1 MSLTAANPDRP
12 HSRDDTAFL
21 GHPLGLAWLS
31 ACELWERFSYYGM
44 QILLAL
50 YLTKYLFQP
59 EHIGNVMGIGAIRA
73 AVEHFLG
80 PRTPLQLGLFIA
92 GQYAGLVYLTPIL
105 GGLVADRL
113 LGRTRTVVLGASLM
127 ALGHFMMAFE
137 ASFFIAIA
145 CLLVGVGC
153 FKGNI
158 AAQVGALY
166 APGDKRNATAF
177 QIFIMAVQ
185 IAVIAAPIVCGT
197 LGEKVGF
204 HWGFGAAGVGMLIGL
219 VTYLAGRGWL
229 PPEPAARPGA
239 DAAKQSPLSRAEI
252 KRVVLLIGLLPI
264 MLLCVIGNT
273 QLNLGFTVWS
283 DKHMDLMMFGWQ
295 VPVTWLAM
303 VDAVV
308 STVTGLASIAF
319 WLWWSKRRAEPD
331 ELSKMAIGTLISAA
345 GPAAMAVAG
354 TIVDTTHGKVGPIWT
369 LAFTV
374 LNDIGFANVYAI
386 SLALYSRAAPRQIT
400 GLVVGI
406 YFLHLWASF
415 SVAGWLAG
423 FMDVWS
429 NRDFWAVHAVL
440 VAVGGLLL
448 LGARAVFG
456 RMLSTETLAAET
468 LAAERATADEP
479 RLAPAH

>member
-1 MSLTAANPDRP
+1 MSSTAALSAKPY
-12 HSRDDTAFL
+12 SRDDTAFL

-50 YLTKYLFQP
+50 YLTKYLFMP
-59 EHIGNVMGIGAIRA
+59 EHIGNVMGITAVRG

-145 CLLVGVGC
+145 CLLIGVGC

-219 VTYLAGRGWL
+219 FTYLAGRGWL
-229 PPEPAARPGA
+229 PPEPARSASTDAVQQPPLTGA
-239 DAAKQSPLSRAEI
+239 EV
-252 KRVVLLIGLLPI
+252 KRIVLLIGLLPV
-264 MLLCVIGNT
+264 MLLAIIGNT

-319 WLWWSKRRAEPD
+319 WVWWSKHRTEPD
-331 ELSKMAIGTLISAA
+331 ELMKIAIGSLIAAA

-354 TIVDTTHGKVGPIWT
+354 AIVDTTHAKVGPIWT
-369 LAFTV
+369 LAFTI
-374 LNDIGFANVYAI
+374 LNDIGFSNVYAV
-386 SLALYSRAAPRQIT
+386 SLALYSRVAPRQIT

-429 NRDFWAVHAVL
+429 NRDFWAVHALL
-440 VAVGGLLL
+440 VVAGAVLLL
-448 LGARAVFG
+448 VVRAMFG
-456 RMLSTETLAAET
+456 RMLSTETLAAER
-468 LAAERATADEP
+468 AAAGEP
-479 RLAPAH
+479 ALVPAH

>member
-1 MSLTAANPDRP
+1 MSSTAAILDKPA
-12 HSRDDTAFL
+12 SRDDTWFL
-21 GHPLGLAWLS
+21 GHPRGLAWLS

-50 YLTKYLFQP
+50 YLTKYLFMP

-73 AVEHFLG
+73 GIEHFLG

-92 GQYAGLVYLTPIL
+92 GQYSGLVYLTPIL
-105 GGLVADRL
+105 GGLLADRV

-127 ALGHFMMAFE
+127 AIGHFMMAFE
-137 ASFFIAIA
+137 ASFFVAIA

-204 HWGFGAAGVGMLIGL
+204 HWGFGAAGIGMLIGL
-219 VTYLAGRGWL
+219 FTYLAGRKWL
-229 PPEPAARPGA
+229 PPEPALRSGA
-239 DAAKQSPLSRAEI
+239 DVVEQPPLTRAEI
-252 KRVVLLIGLLPI
+252 NRIVLLIGLLPI
-264 MLLCVIGNT
+264 MLIAIIGNT
-273 QLNLGFTVWS
+273 QLNLGFSVWS

-308 STVTGLASIAF
+308 STVTGLGSIAF
-319 WLWWSKRRAEPD
+319 WVWWSKRRSEPD
-331 ELSKMAIGTLISAA
+331 ELMKMAIGSLIAA
-345 GPAAMAVAG
+345 SGPAAMAVAG
-354 TIVDTTHGKVGPIWT
+354 AIVDTTHGKVGPIWT
-369 LAFTV
+369 LAFTI
-374 LNDIGFANVYAI
+374 LNDIGFSNVYAI

-429 NRDFWAVHAVL
+429 NRDFWAMHAVL
-440 VAVGGLLL
+440 VALGAVLLL
-448 LGARAVFG
+448 AARAMFG
-456 RMLSTETLAAET
+456 RMLSTETLAAER
-468 LAAERATADEP
+468 AAAGEP
-479 RLAPAH
+479 ALAPAH

>member
-1 MSLTAANPDRP
+1 MSSTAATPDRP
-12 HSRDDTAFL
+12 YSRDDTAFL

-44 QILLAL
+44 QGLLAF
-50 YLTKYLFQP
+50 YLTQYLFLP
-59 EHIGNVMGIGAIRA
+59 EHIGNVMGIGAVRA
-73 AVEHFLG
+73 GVEHLLG

-185 IAVIAAPIVCGT
+185 VAVIVAPLVCGT
-197 LGEKVGF
+197 LGQKVGF
-204 HWGFGAAGVGMLIGL
+204 HWGFGVAGIGMLIGL

-229 PPEPAARPGA
+229 PPDPASTAGA
-239 DAAKQSPLSRAEI
+239 DVPAKPPLTRAEI
-252 KRVVLLIGLLPI
+252 RRVVLLVGLLPV
-264 MLLCVIGNT
+264 MLLAIIGNT
-273 QLNLGFTVWS
+273 QLNLGFAVWS

-295 VPVTWLAM
+295 VPATWLAT

-308 STVTGLASIAF
+308 STITGLGSIAF
-319 WLWWSKRRAEPD
+319 WLWWSKHRDEPD
-331 ELSKMAIGTLISAA
+331 ELAKMAIGSLIAAA

-354 TIVDTTHGKVGPIWT
+354 TIVDTTHGKVGPVWT
-369 LAFTV
+369 LAFTI
-374 LNDIGFANVYAI
+374 LNDIGFSNVYAV
-386 SLALYSRAAPRQIT
+386 SLALYSRVAPRQIT

-406 YFLHLWASF
+406 YFLHLWVSF

-429 NRDFWAVHAVL
+429 NRDFWAVHALLVVVGAVL
-440 VAVGGLLL
+440 LFGV
-448 LGARAVFG
+448 RALFG
-456 RMLSTETLAAET
+456 RMLSTETLAAERAA
-468 LAAERATADEP
+468 AAEP
-479 RLAPAH
+479 GLVPAR

>member
-1 MSLTAANPDRP
+1 MSSTALDLPSAKPV
-12 HSRDDTAFL
+12 SRDDTAFL

-44 QILLAL
+44 QGLLSF
-50 YLTKYLFQP
+50 YLIQYLFLP
-59 EHIGNVMGIGAIRA
+59 EHINNVMGIGAVRGVI
-73 AVEHFLG
+73 EHFLG

-92 GQYAGLVYLTPIL
+92 GQYSGLVYLTPIL

-145 CLLVGVGC
+145 CLLLGVGC

-185 IAVIAAPIVCGT
+185 IAVIVAPLVCGT
-197 LGEKVGF
+197 LGQRVGF
-204 HWGFGAAGVGMLIGL
+204 HWGFGVAGIGMLIGL
-219 VTYLAGRGWL
+219 ATYLAGRRWL
-229 PPEPAARPGA
+229 PADPAERA
-239 DAAKQSPLSRAEI
+239 DDGVVEQPPLTRAEVRRI
-252 KRVVLLIGLLPI
+252 VLLVALLPV
-264 MLLCVIGNT
+264 MLLAIIGNT
-273 QLNLGFTVWS
+273 QLNLGFAVWS
-283 DKHMDLMMFGWQ
+283 DKHMDLVMFGWA
-295 VPVTWLAM
+295 VPATWLAS

-308 STVTGLASIAF
+308 STITGLGSIAF
-319 WLWWSKRRAEPD
+319 WLWWSKRRTEPD
-331 ELSKMAIGTLISAA
+331 ELFKMAIGSLIAAA

-354 TIVDTTHGKVGPIWT
+354 SIVDTTHGKVGFGWT
-369 LAFTV
+369 LAFTI
-374 LNDIGFANVYAI
+374 LNDIGFANVYAV
-386 SLALYSRAAPRQIT
+386 SLALYSRVAPRQIT

-423 FMDVWS
+423 FMDTWS
-429 NRDFWAVHAVL
+429 NRDFWAIHAVMV
-440 VAVGGLLL
+440 VAGAVLLL
-448 LGARAVFG
+448 AVRAVFG
-456 RMLSTETLAAET
+456 RMLSTETLAAER
-468 LAAERATADEP
+468 AAAGEP
-479 RLAPAH
+479 ALVPAH

>member
-1 MSLTAANPDRP
+1 MSSTTATLPSPA
-12 HSRDDTAFL
+12 SRSDTAFL
-21 GHPLGLAWLS
+21 GHPIGLAWLS

-50 YLTKYLFQP
+50 YLTKYLFMP

-73 AVEHFLG
+73 GIEHFLG

-92 GQYAGLVYLTPIL
+92 GQYSGLVYLTPIF

-113 LGRTRTVVLGASLM
+113 LGRTRTVVLGAILM
-127 ALGHFMMAFE
+127 AIGHFMMAFE

-145 CLLVGVGC
+145 CLLLGVGC

-177 QIFIMAVQ
+177 QIFLMAVQ

-204 HWGFGAAGVGMLIGL
+204 HWGFGAAGIGMLIGL
-219 VTYLAGRGWL
+219 FTYLAGRRWL
-229 PPEPAARPGA
+229 PPEPVSRTGETVVV
-239 DAAKQSPLSRAEI
+239 KKPLTPAEI
-252 KRVVLLIGLLPI
+252 RRIVLLIGLLPI
-264 MLLCVIGNT
+264 MLLAIIGNT
-273 QLNLGFTVWS
+273 QLNLGFSVWS

-303 VDAVV
+303 VDAFV
-308 STVTGLASIAF
+308 STLTGAGSIAF
-319 WLWWSKRRAEPD
+319 WLWWSKRRDEPD
-331 ELSKMAIGTLISAA
+331 ELMKMGIGSLVAAA
-345 GPAAMAVAG
+345 GPAAMAIAG
-354 TIVDTTHGKVGPIWT
+354 HIVDTTQGKVGPVWT
-369 LAFTV
+369 LAFTI
-374 LNDIGFANVYAI
+374 LNDIGFSNVYAI
-386 SLALYSRAAPRQIT
+386 SLALYSRVAPRQIT

-415 SVAGWLAG
+415 SVAGWIAG

-429 NRDFWAVHAVL
+429 NQNFWALHAALVAAGAVL
-440 VAVGGLLL
+440 LLV
-448 LGARAVFG
+448 ARAMFG
-456 RMLSTETLAAET
+456 HMLSTETLAAERA
-468 LAAERATADEP
+468 AAERAGIEP
-479 RLAPAH
+479 PLAPAH

>member
-1 MSLTAANPDRP
+1 MSSTAATSAKPY
-12 HSRDDTAFL
+12 SRDDTAFL

-50 YLTKYLFQP
+50 YLTKYLFMP
-59 EHIGNVMGIGAIRA
+59 EHIGNVMGITAVRG

-127 ALGHFMMAFE
+127 AIGHFMMAFE

-145 CLLVGVGC
+145 CLLIGVGC

-219 VTYLAGRGWL
+219 FTYLAGRGWL
-229 PPEPAARPGA
+229 PPEPARSASA
-239 DAAKQSPLSRAEI
+239 DAVQQPPLTGAEV
-252 KRVVLLIGLLPI
+252 KRIVLLIGLLPV
-264 MLLCVIGNT
+264 MLLAIIGNT

-308 STVTGLASIAF
+308 STATGLASIAF
-319 WLWWSKRRAEPD
+319 WVWWSKRRTEPD
-331 ELSKMAIGTLISAA
+331 ELMKIAIGSLIAAA

-354 TIVDTTHGKVGPIWT
+354 AIVDTTHAKVGPIWT
-369 LAFTV
+369 LAFTI
-374 LNDIGFANVYAI
+374 LNDIGFSNVYAV
-386 SLALYSRAAPRQIT
+386 SLALYSRVAPRQIT

-429 NRDFWAVHAVL
+429 NRDFWAVHALL
-440 VAVGGLLL
+440 VVAGAVLLL
-448 LGARAVFG
+448 VVRAMFG
-456 RMLSTETLAAET
+456 RMLSTETLAAER
-468 LAAERATADEP
+468 AAAGEP
-479 RLAPAH
+479 ALVPAH

>member
-1 MSLTAANPDRP
+1 MSLTAATPARP
-12 HSRDDTAFL
+12 YSRDDTAFL
-21 GHPLGLAWLS
+21 GHSLGLAWLS

-44 QILLAL
+44 QGLLAF
-50 YLTKYLFQP
+50 YLTQYLFLP
-59 EHIGNVMGIGAIRA
+59 EHIGNVMGIGAVRA
-73 AVEHFLG
+73 GVEHLLG

-113 LGRTRTVVLGASLM
+113 LGRTRTVVLGACLM

-166 APGDKRNATAF
+166 SPGDKRNATAF

-185 IAVIAAPIVCGT
+185 VAVIVAPLVCGT
-197 LGEKVGF
+197 LGQKVGF
-204 HWGFGAAGVGMLIGL
+204 HWGFGVAGIGMLIGL
-219 VTYLAGRGWL
+219 ATYLAGRGWL
-229 PPEPAARPGA
+229 PPDPTSTGGA
-239 DAAKQSPLSRAEI
+239 DAAAKPPLTRAEI
-252 KRVVLLIGLLPI
+252 RRIVLLVGLLPV
-264 MLLCVIGNT
+264 MLLAIIGNT
-273 QLNLGFTVWS
+273 QLNLGFAVWS

-295 VPVTWLAM
+295 VPATWLAT

-308 STVTGLASIAF
+308 STITGLGSIAF
-319 WLWWSKRRAEPD
+319 WLWWSKRRNEPD
-331 ELSKMAIGTLISAA
+331 ELAKMAIGSLIAAA

-354 TIVDTTHGKVGPIWT
+354 TIVDTTHGKVGPVWT
-369 LAFTV
+369 LAFTI
-374 LNDIGFANVYAI
+374 LNDIGFANVYAV
-386 SLALYSRAAPRQIT
+386 SLALYSRVAPRQIT

-406 YFLHLWASF
+406 YFLHLWVSF

-429 NRDFWAVHAVL
+429 NRDFWAVHALLVVVGAVL
-440 VAVGGLLL
+440 LFGV
-448 LGARAVFG
+448 RAMFG
-456 RMLSTETLAAET
+456 RMLSTETLAAE
-468 LAAERATADEP
+468 RATAAEP
-479 RLAPAH
+479 GLVPAH

>member
-1 MSLTAANPDRP
+1 MPVTSTTLPEGKL

-21 GHPLGLAWLS
+21 GHPIGLAWLS

-50 YLTKYLFQP
+50 YLTKYLFLP
-59 EHIGNVMGIGAIRA
+59 EHIGSVMGIGAIRA
-73 AVEHFLG
+73 VVEHFLG

-92 GQYAGLVYLTPIL
+92 GLYSGLVYLTPIF

-145 CLLVGVGC
+145 CLLAGVGC

-166 APGDKRNATAF
+166 APDDKRNATAF
-177 QIFIMAVQ
+177 QIFLMAVQ

-219 VTYLAGRGWL
+219 ATYLAGRRWL
-229 PPEPAARPGA
+229 PPEPAPRSGSGTVEQPPLT
-239 DAAKQSPLSRAEI
+239 AAER
-252 KRVVLLIGLLPI
+252 KRIVLLVGLLPV
-264 MLLCVIGNT
+264 MLLSTVGNS
-273 QLNLGFTVWS
+273 QLNLGFSVWS

-308 STVTGLASIAF
+308 STVTGAATIAF
-319 WLWWSKRRAEPD
+319 WLWWSRHREEPD
-331 ELSKMAIGTLISAA
+331 ELVKMAIGSLISAG
-345 GPAAMAVAG
+345 GPALMAVAG
-354 TIVDTTHGKVGPIWT
+354 AIVDTTHGKVGPVWT

-374 LNDIGFANVYAI
+374 VNDIGFANVLAV
-386 SLALYSRAAPRQIT
+386 SLALFSRVAPRQMV
-400 GLVVGI
+400 GLAIGI
-406 YFLHLWASF
+406 YYLHLFASF
-415 SVAGWLAG
+415 SLAGWLAG
-423 FMDVWS
+423 FMEVWS
-429 NRDFWAVHAVL
+429 NRDFWGMHAVL
-440 VAVGGLLL
+440 VAAGGVLLFAVRALFGHL
-448 LGARAVFG
+448 L
-456 RMLSTETLAAET
+456 SAET
-468 LAAERATADEP
+468 LAAERAAAP
-479 RLAPAH
+479 VLAPAH

>member
-1 MSLTAANPDRP
+1 MSSTVATPSQP
-12 HSRDDTAFL
+12 FSRDDTAFL

-50 YLTKYLFQP
+50 YLTKYLFMP

-73 AVEHFLG
+73 GIEHFLG

-92 GQYAGLVYLTPIL
+92 GQYSGLVYLTPIL
-105 GGLVADRL
+105 GGLLADRV

-127 ALGHFMMAFE
+127 AIGHFMMAFE

-219 VTYLAGRGWL
+219 FTYLAGRKWL
-229 PPEPAARPGA
+229 PPEPALRSGA
-239 DAAKQSPLSRAEI
+239 DVVEQPPLTRAEV
-252 KRVVLLIGLLPI
+252 KRIVLLIALLPV
-264 MLLCVIGNT
+264 MLLAIIGNT
-273 QLNLGFTVWS
+273 QLNLGFSVWS

-308 STVTGLASIAF
+308 STITGLGSIAF
-319 WLWWSKRRAEPD
+319 WVWWSKRRSEPD
-331 ELSKMAIGTLISAA
+331 ELMKMAIGSLFAA
-345 GPAAMAVAG
+345 SGPAAMAIAG
-354 TIVDTTHGKVGPIWT
+354 AIVDTTHGKVGPIWT

-374 LNDIGFANVYAI
+374 LNDIGFSNVYAI

-429 NRDFWAVHAVL
+429 NRDFWAMHAAL
-440 VAVGGLLL
+440 VAVGAVLLL
-448 LGARAVFG
+448 VVRALFG
-456 RMLSTETLAAET
+456 RMLSTETLAD
-468 LAAERATADEP
+468 ERAAAGEP
-479 RLAPAH
+479 ALMPSH

>member
-1 MSLTAANPDRP
+1 MSSTAATSAKPY
-12 HSRDDTAFL
+12 SRDDTAFL

-50 YLTKYLFQP
+50 YLTKYLFMP
-59 EHIGNVMGIGAIRA
+59 EHIGNVMGITAVRG

-127 ALGHFMMAFE
+127 AIGHFMMAFE

-145 CLLVGVGC
+145 CLLIGVGC

-219 VTYLAGRGWL
+219 FTYLAGRGWL
-229 PPEPAARPGA
+229 PPEPARSASTDAVQQPPLTGA
-239 DAAKQSPLSRAEI
+239 EV
-252 KRVVLLIGLLPI
+252 KRIVLLIGLLPV
-264 MLLCVIGNT
+264 MLLAIIGNT

-308 STVTGLASIAF
+308 STATGLASIAF
-319 WLWWSKRRAEPD
+319 WVWWSKRRTEPD
-331 ELSKMAIGTLISAA
+331 ELMKIAIGSLIAAA

-354 TIVDTTHGKVGPIWT
+354 AIVDTTHGKVGPVWT
-369 LAFTV
+369 LAFTI
-374 LNDIGFANVYAI
+374 LNDIGFSNVYAV
-386 SLALYSRAAPRQIT
+386 SLALYSRVAPRQIT

-429 NRDFWAVHAVL
+429 NRDFWAVHALL
-440 VAVGGLLL
+440 VVAGAVLLL
-448 LGARAVFG
+448 VVRAMFG
-456 RMLSTETLAAET
+456 RMLSTETLAAER
-468 LAAERATADEP
+468 AAAGEP
-479 RLAPAH
+479 ALVPAH

>member
-1 MSLTAANPDRP
+1 MSSTAAIPAP
-12 HSRDDTAFL
+12 PSSRDDTWFL
-21 GHPLGLAWLS
+21 GHPRGLAWLS

-44 QILLAL
+44 QGLLAF
-50 YLTKYLFQP
+50 YLTEYLFQP
-59 EHIGNVMGIGAIRA
+59 QHIGHVMGIDAVRA
-73 AVEHFLG
+73 GIEHFLG

-92 GQYAGLVYLTPIL
+92 GQYSGLVYLTPIL

-145 CLLVGVGC
+145 CLLLGVGC

-185 IAVIAAPIVCGT
+185 VAVIVSPLVCGT
-197 LGEKVGF
+197 LGQKVGF
-204 HWGFGAAGVGMLIGL
+204 HWGFGVAGVGMLIGL
-219 VTYLAGRGWL
+219 VTYLAGRRWL
-229 PPEPAARPGA
+229 PADPAMVARTEAVEKP
-239 DAAKQSPLSRAEI
+239 QLTRAEI
-252 KRVVLLIGLLPI
+252 RRVVLLVALLPI
-264 MLLCVIGNT
+264 LLIAIIGNT

-283 DKHMDLMMFGWQ
+283 DKHMDLVMFGWS
-295 VPVTWLAM
+295 VPATWLGS
-303 VDAVV
+303 VDAGV

-319 WLWWSKRRAEPD
+319 WIWWSKRRKEPD
-331 ELSKMAIGTLISAA
+331 ELMKMALGSLVAA
-345 GPAAMAVAG
+345 SGPAAMAVAG
-354 TIVDTTHGKVGPIWT
+354 AIVDSTHAKVGFGWT
-369 LAFTV
+369 LAFTI
-374 LNDIGFANVYAI
+374 LNDIGFSNVYAI
-386 SLALYSRAAPRQIT
+386 SLAFYSRVAPRQIT

-429 NRDFWAVHAVL
+429 NRDFWAVHALLVVAGAVL
-440 VAVGGLLL
+440 MLVF
-448 LGARAVFG
+448 RMFFG
-456 RMLSTETLAAET
+456 RLLSTETLAAEREAIAARAPEPA
-468 LAAERATADEP
+468 LA
-479 RLAPAH
+479 H